1 MERHDAME
9 GHDAMSDPHDAMTA
23 APSAMATT
31 MERMP
36 EDLTRILKDWDPVR
50 AGAARIAGRRV
61 FVVGTGTSWHA
72 ANQGAYFLRQA
83 RVEAWA
89 VQAADAA
96 LGGPRPRADDALVVL
111 THRGTKRYT
120 SEVLARAGEVGV
132 PAVVIGGQNAPG
144 IDIETVPQETAG
156 TFTASHLGALARLA
170 QLAVTLGAE
179 LGEIEAIPKA
189 VGVALGASRAV
200 EVPERGLDFVGT
212 GPNAWTAAEGALKVR
227 EAAHVFAAGWATEQL
242 MHGPAWA
249 LGPRDALVC
258 LDGGGPG
265 AIRLTELAG
274 AVEAQG
280 ARVHRFAAPELGEA
294 LSVFPLTV
302 AVQRIALD
310 FSRQLGTD
318 PDKVRPTEWGG
329 IEL

>member
-1 MERHDAME
+1 ME
-9 GHDAMSDPHDAMTA
+9 GQESMI
-23 APSAMATT
+23 APPTAMATT

-36 EDLTRILKDWDPVR
+36 EDLTRILADWDPVR
-50 AGAARIAGRRV
+50 AGAAHIAGRRV

-72 ANQGAYFLRQA
+72 ANQGVWFLRQA
-83 RVEAWA
+83 GAEAWA

-96 LGGPRPRADDALVVL
+96 LWGPRATPGDALVVL

-120 SEVLARAGEVGV
+120 SEVLARAGAESV
-132 PAVVIGGQNAPG
+132 PTVVIGGQNAPG
-144 IDIETVPQETAG
+144 IDIATVPQETAG

-179 LGEIEAIPKA
+179 LGEIEAVPEA

-249 LGPRDALVC
+249 LGPRDAVVC

-265 AIRLTELAG
+265 AERLTELAS
-274 AVEAQG
+274 AIEARG
-280 ARVHRFAAPELGEA
+280 ARVHRFAAPKLGEA

-310 FSRQLGTD
+310 FSRRLGTD
-318 PDKVRPTEWGG
+318 PDKVRPPEWDS